1 MPKKTRSLLSLIV
14 IISITLIGCVA
25 SVDDKLPSAQLPEI
39 EVASQITLIASPSH
53 PTAYLPTSPIVPGD
67 KVQLIGMDTNA
78 AWLLVLHDKQIGWMP
93 SFYSRTNIG
102 SLTPAL
108 VIAPLPDKC
117 TNYLGMIQKV
127 EEEWTSKTGG
137 STIVYGAIYRP
148 QAANAFEDASLVV
161 QIDGKG
167 STVVGGDYLHTR
179 LTTSSSIVL
188 FAFSIEDL
196 PRASAVTLR
205 LVNPGTEPVFFE
217 AAFFGND
224 CGDEFSV
231 TGASFADRLPIGRT
245 RIPPPP
251 TPPTA
256 VASTPNKSAATPT
269 PIVVVSGQPGG
280 SSQPVGTP
288 LPSATA
294 VAPRFAA
301 ERLTINWGECTTLRW
316 NAEGAQTVYLNGVSV
331 AQAGT
336 RRVCPVETYAY
347 VLTIREPDGRRNDWW
362 LNVEVRNTHAPVPGA
377 TFTPSTLATTAVP
390 TTEVVTDPTLLNEY
404 LLAILRF
411 QQARKALLQT
421 PNSPTLD
428 DLMALANGEA
438 LEQTHTE
445 VDDLAKQGAY
455 AELGLQQLEV
465 AAAVMR
471 GASKAAVLAREK
483 YTLRQLATKT
493 GARPVA
499 QEAAFD
505 GKTIYML
512 VYLDGRWKVE
522 RVLPLNR
529 IGS

>member
-1 MPKKTRSLLSLIV
+1 
-14 IISITLIGCVA
+14 
-25 SVDDKLPSAQLPEI
+25 
-39 EVASQITLIASPSH
+39 
-53 PTAYLPTSPIVPGD
+53 
-67 KVQLIGMDTNA
+67 
-78 AWLLVLHDKQIGWMP
+78 
-93 SFYSRTNIG
+93 
-102 SLTPAL
+102 
-108 VIAPLPDKC
+108 
-117 TNYLGMIQKV
+117 
-127 EEEWTSKTGG
+127 
-137 STIVYGAIYRP
+137 
-148 QAANAFEDASLVV
+148 
-161 QIDGKG
+161 
-167 STVVGGDYLHTR
+167 
-179 LTTSSSIVL
+179 
-188 FAFSIEDL
+188 
-196 PRASAVTLR
+196 
-205 LVNPGTEPVFFE
+205 
-217 AAFFGND
+217 
-224 CGDEFSV
+224 
-231 TGASFADRLPIGRT
+231 
-245 RIPPPP
+245 
-251 TPPTA
+251 
-256 VASTPNKSAATPT
+256 
-269 PIVVVSGQPGG
+269 
-280 SSQPVGTP
+280 
-288 LPSATA
+288 
-294 VAPRFAA
+294 
-301 ERLTINWGECTTLRW
+301 
-316 NAEGAQTVYLNGVSV
+316 
-331 AQAGT
+331 
-336 RRVCPVETYAY
+336 
-347 VLTIREPDGRRNDWW
+347 
-362 LNVEVRNTHAPVPGA
+362 
-377 TFTPSTLATTAVP
+377 VP